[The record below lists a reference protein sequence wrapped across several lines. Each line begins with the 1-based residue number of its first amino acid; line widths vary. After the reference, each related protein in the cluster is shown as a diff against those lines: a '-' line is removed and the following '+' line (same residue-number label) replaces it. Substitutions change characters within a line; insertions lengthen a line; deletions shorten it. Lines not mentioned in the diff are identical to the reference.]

1 MTDKQIQQIKR
12 QLPEGEKFSRAY
24 SAHEG
29 GIRVI
34 SRKADG
40 TETRYKVRFDTDYN
54 AIIERF

>member
-1 MTDKQIQQIKR
+1 MTDKQLQQVKR

-24 SAHEG
+24 SAFEG

-34 SRKADG
+34 SKKADG
-40 TETRYKVRFDTDYN
+40 TETRYKVRFDSDDN